1 MSNSKTFHSIEQL
14 NNIICDYC
22 LDGILDKSDMRY
34 RLYHKIRN
42 LTLRLQNVALRLTL
56 GKSSLLSPK
65 LSLEQIKNLM
75 VKIYEI
81 INQKTIEETEDNI
94 KQLIQDYSLNLDE
107 LWFDDPTADEEQR
120 QLQDILE
127 GVS

>member
-14 NNIICDYC
+14 NNIISGCC

-34 RLYHKIRN
+34 QLYHKIRN
-42 LTLRLQNVALRLTL
+42 LTLVLQSTALRLTL
-56 GKSSLLSPK
+56 RKSPLFSPK
-65 LSLEQIKNLM
+65 LSLEQIKDLM

-81 INQKTIEETEDNI
+81 VSQKNIEETEDNI
-94 KQLIQDYSLNLDE
+94 KQLIRDYSLDLDE
-107 LWFDDPTADEEQR
+107 LWFDDPTADEEKQ

-127 GVS
+127 GIS